1 MSFHPNDIARRA
13 RIGTILIVGLM
24 IVLLSGFFNTQV
36 LQHEQYALQSE
47 ENRLREVPLPAPR
60 GIIYDRKN
68 NVIAEN
74 LPAYTVSLLSPT
86 ERALKAELKRLATV
100 IQLTADDEKGALKR
114 FRREPNRP
122 TVIFP
127 DAAIDVVAVLE
138 EHRIDFPSL
147 IIQSVPKRYYP
158 DGEVVSAFVGYTS
171 EISESELNSER
182 FVNYKMGQQV
192 GKGGLE
198 RQYEE
203 ILHGS
208 EGMRFVEVDAR
219 GRVVNEA
226 GVARPD
232 QVPRPAPPLMTNID
246 MDLQRYVSEVF
257 GDTLMGG
264 VIALDPKTGG
274 VLAIHSG
281 PGYDPNRFTGGIPQD
296 YWKELNTNP
305 RKPLYNKATQGT
317 YPPGSTWKLV
327 DAVIALENGIADFD
341 TRMPQACGGG
351 FAYGNAYF
359 RCWDPRGH
367 GSQNLSGAIEK
378 SCNVYF
384 YQLGLRMGLSRMIAG
399 GIKLGM
405 NKRSGLDLPN
415 EKAPRFPYDD
425 REYFN
430 KRWGP
435 RGWHAGSTVIN
446 MAIGQGENSQ
456 TLASMARFYS
466 AMASDGF
473 AAPPSIAR
481 VTPKR
486 ERVFT
491 LTPEQIMQLRAAML
505 RVVSPTGTAGG
516 SAVPGLFLGGKTG
529 TAQSS
534 RTTPDHA
541 WFVGMAPVQDP
552 KIVVAVMI
560 EFGGHGWQAARVA
573 SRVAAKYLN
582 IPHPADR
589 IANPG
594 PAIGDAS
601 DATIA
606 APLPQAPQPP
616 QVPPAGITT
625 NR

>member
-13 RIGTILIVGLM
+13 RIGTILIVVLM
-24 IVLLSGFFNTQV
+24 TVLLSGFFNTQV
-36 LQHEQYALQSE
+36 LQHERYALQSE

-74 LPAYTVSLLSPT
+74 LPAYTVSLLSAT
-86 ERALKAELKRLATV
+86 ESALKAELERLGTV
-100 IQLTADDEKGALKR
+100 IQLTPGDVAGALKR

-171 EISESELNSER
+171 EISEGELNSER
-182 FVNYKMGQQV
+182 FRTYKMGQQV

-203 ILHGS
+203 ILHGT

-232 QVPRPAPPLMTNID
+232 LVPRPALPMQTNID
-246 MDLQRYVSEVF
+246 MDLQRYISSVF
-257 GDTLMGG
+257 SDTLMGG

-296 YWKELNTNP
+296 YWTELNTNP
-305 RKPLYNKATQGT
+305 KKPLYNKATQGT

-327 DAVIALENGIADFD
+327 DAVIALENGIADFT

-367 GSQNLSGAIEK
+367 GSRDLSGAIEK

-384 YQLGLRMGLSRMIAG
+384 YQLGLRIGLSRMIAG

-405 NKRSGLDLPN
+405 NERSGLDLPS
-415 EKAPRFPYDD
+415 EKVPRFPYGLD
-425 REYFN
+425 YFN
-430 KRWGP
+430 KRYGP
-435 RGWHAGSTVIN
+435 RGWTPGSTVIN

-466 AMASDGF
+466 AIASDGT
-473 AAPPSIAR
+473 AAPPTIAR
-481 VTPKR
+481 VENPER

-491 LTPEQIMQLRAAML
+491 LTPEQIQKLREAL
-505 RVVSPTGTAGG
+505 GRVVSPTGTAGG

-529 TAQSS
+529 TAQSGK
-534 RTTPDHA
+534 TTPDHA

-560 EFGGHGWQAARVA
+560 EYGGHGWQAARVA

-589 IANPG
+589 APMG
-594 PAIGDAS
+594 PAIGDANDGS
-601 DATIA
+601 VPAT
-606 APLPQAPQPP
+606 P
-616 QVPPAGITT
+616 VPRAGITAT
-625 NR
+625 P

>member
-13 RIGTILIVGLM
+13 RIGMILIVVLM

-36 LQHEQYALQSE
+36 LQHERYALQSE

-74 LPAYTVSLLSPT
+74 LPAYTVSLLSAT
-86 ERALKAELKRLATV
+86 EGALKAELARLGTV
-100 IQLTADDEKGALKR
+100 IQLTPGDISGALKR

-158 DGEVVSAFVGYTS
+158 DGEAVSAFVGYTS

-182 FVNYKMGQQV
+182 FLQYKMGQQI

-203 ILHGS
+203 ALHGA

-232 QVPRPAPPLMTNID
+232 QVPEPGKPLMTNID
-246 MDLQRYVSEVF
+246 IDLQRYISTVF

-264 VIALDPKTGG
+264 VIVLEPRTGG

-296 YWKELNTNP
+296 YWTELNTDP
-305 RKPLYNKATQGT
+305 KKPLYNKATQGT

-327 DAVIALENGIADFD
+327 DAVIALENGIADFT

-359 RCWDPRGH
+359 RCWESSGH
-367 GSQNLSGAIEK
+367 GYRDLSGAIEK

-405 NKRSGLDLPN
+405 NEKSGLDLPN
-415 EKAPRFPYDD
+415 EKAPRFPYGLD
-425 REYFN
+425 YFN
-430 KRWGP
+430 KKWGP
-435 RGWHAGSTVIN
+435 RGWTPGSTVIN
-446 MAIGQGENSQ
+446 LAIGQGENSQ

-491 LTPEQIMQLRAAML
+491 LTADQIQKLRAAML

-516 SAVPGLFLGGKTG
+516 SMVPGLFLGGKTG
-529 TAQSS
+529 TAQSGPN
-534 RTTPDHA
+534 TPDHA
-541 WFVGMAPVQDP
+541 WFVGMAPAHDP
-552 KIVVAVMI
+552 KVVVAVMI

-589 IANPG
+589 VAPTG
-594 PAIGDAS
+594 PAEGDAS
-601 DATIA
+601 DNVPGRPVPVPVPIAGTAAT
-606 APLPQAPQPP
+606 
-616 QVPPAGITT
+616 
-625 NR
+625 N

>member
-13 RIGTILIVGLM
+13 RIGTILIVVMMTL
-24 IVLLSGFFNTQV
+24 LLSGFFNTQV
-36 LQHEQYALQSE
+36 LQHERYAVQSE

-74 LPAYTVSLLSPT
+74 LPAYTVSLLSAT
-86 ERALKAELKRLATV
+86 ETALKAELARLGTV
-100 IQLTADDEKGALKR
+100 IQLTPGDVAGALKR

-127 DAAIDVVAVLE
+127 DATIDVVAVLE

-158 DGEVVSAFVGYTS
+158 DGQSVSAFVGYTS

-182 FVNYKMGQQV
+182 FVQYKMGQQI

-203 ILHGS
+203 RLHGA

-232 QVPRPAPPLMTNID
+232 QVPEPGEPLMTNID
-246 MDLQRYVSEVF
+246 MDLQRYISTVF
-257 GDTLMGG
+257 SDTLMGG
-264 VIALDPKTGG
+264 VIALDPATGG

-281 PGYDPNRFTGGIPQD
+281 PGYDPNRFTGGIPQN
-296 YWKELNTNP
+296 YWTELNTNP
-305 RKPLYNKATQGT
+305 KKPLYNKATQGT

-327 DAVIALENGIADFD
+327 DAVIALENGIVDFT
-341 TRMPQACGGG
+341 TRMPQACNGG

-367 GSQNLSGAIEK
+367 GYRDLSGAIEK

-384 YQLGLRMGLSRMIAG
+384 YQLGLRMGLARMIAG

-405 NKRSGLDLPN
+405 NERSGLDLPN
-415 EKAPRFPYDD
+415 EKAPRFPYGLD
-425 REYFN
+425 YFN
-430 KRWGP
+430 KRYGP
-435 RGWHAGSTVIN
+435 RGWTQGSTVIN

-456 TLASMARFYS
+456 TLASMARFYA
-466 AMASDGF
+466 AMASDGT
-473 AAPPSIAR
+473 APAPSIAR
-481 VTPKR
+481 VQNPQR

-491 LTPEQIMQLRAAML
+491 LTAEQIGKLREAMG

-516 SAVPGLFLGGKTG
+516 SFVPGLFLGGKTG
-529 TAQSS
+529 TAQSG

-541 WFVGMAPVQDP
+541 WFVGMAPVHDP

-560 EFGGHGWQAARVA
+560 EYGGHGWQAARVA

-589 IANPG
+589 APIGA
-594 PAIGDAS
+594 AAGDANDGS
-601 DATIA
+601 VPAT
-606 APLPQAPQPP
+606 P
-616 QVPPAGITT
+616 VPPAGITAT
-625 NR
+625 P

>member
-13 RIGTILIVGLM
+13 RIGSVLIIVLM
-24 IVLLSGFFNTQV
+24 VMLLSGFFNTQV
-36 LQHEQYALQSE
+36 LQHERYAVQSE

-74 LPAYTVSLLSPT
+74 LPAYTVSLLSTT
-86 ERALKAELKRLATV
+86 EKALEAELVRLSSV
-100 IQLTADDEKGALKR
+100 IQLTPDDVKGALRR

-182 FVNYKMGQQV
+182 FAAYKLGQQV

-203 ILHGS
+203 VLHGK

-264 VIALDPKTGG
+264 VIALDPHTGG

-296 YWKELNTNP
+296 YWTQLNTDP
-305 RKPLYNKATQGT
+305 MKPLYNKATQGT

-327 DAVIALENGIADFD
+327 DAVISLEDGLIDFT

-351 FAYGNAYF
+351 FAYGNTYF
-359 RCWDPRGH
+359 RCWESRGH
-367 GSQNLSGAIEK
+367 GSLDLSGAIEK

-399 GIKLGM
+399 GIKLGLHA
-405 NKRSGLDLPN
+405 RSGLDLPN
-415 EKAPRFPYDD
+415 EKAPRFPYGLD
-425 REYFN
+425 YFN
-430 KRWGP
+430 KKWGP
-435 RGWHAGSTVIN
+435 RGWTPGSTVIN
-446 MAIGQGENSQ
+446 LSIGQGENSQ
-456 TLASMARFYS
+456 TLSSMARFYS
-466 AMASDGF
+466 AMATDGF
-473 AAPPSIAR
+473 AAAPTIAR

-491 LTPEQIMQLRAAML
+491 LTPDQLQKLRAAMG

-529 TAQSS
+529 TAQSGANK
-534 RTTPDHA
+534 PDHA
-541 WFVGMAPVQDP
+541 WFVGMAPVHDP
-552 KIVVAVMI
+552 KIVVAVLI

-573 SRVAAKYLN
+573 SRVAAKYLD

-589 IANPG
+589 VMTVG
-594 PAIGDAS
+594 PAVGDAS
-601 DATIA
+601 DDVVGRPVPVP
-606 APLPQAPQPP
+606 APRP
-616 QVPPAGITT
+616 VPLTGTATT
-625 NR
+625 N

>member
-13 RIGTILIVGLM
+13 RIGTVM
-24 IVLLSGFFNTQV
+24 IVVLMVFLLSGFFNTQV
-36 LQHEQYALQSE
+36 LQHERYAVQSE

-60 GIIYDRKN
+60 GIIYDRKG

-74 LPAYTVSLLSPT
+74 LPAYTVSLLSAT
-86 ERALKAELKRLATV
+86 EGALRAELARLGTV
-100 IQLTADDEKGALKR
+100 IQLTPGDIQGALKR

-182 FVNYKMGQQV
+182 FRTYKMGQQV

-203 ILHGS
+203 ILHGV
-208 EGMRFVEVDAR
+208 EGMRFVEVDAH

-232 QVPRPAPPLMTNID
+232 LVPRPAPPLATNID
-246 MDLQRYVSEVF
+246 MDLQRFVAQVF

-264 VIALDPKTGG
+264 VIALDPATGG

-281 PGYDPNRFTGGIPQD
+281 PGYDPNRFTGGIPQE
-296 YWKELNTNP
+296 YWTELNTDP
-305 RKPLYNKATQGT
+305 KKPLYNKATQGT

-327 DAVIALENGIADFD
+327 DAVIALESGIADFT

-351 FAYGNAYF
+351 FGYGNAYF
-359 RCWDPRGH
+359 RCWQPSGH
-367 GSQNLSGAIEK
+367 GSLDLSGAIEK

-384 YQLGLRMGLSRMIAG
+384 YQLGLRIGLSRMIAG
-399 GIKLGM
+399 GIQLGM
-405 NKRSGLDLPN
+405 NDRSGLDLPN
-415 EKAPRFPYDD
+415 EKAPRYPYGLD
-425 REYFN
+425 YFD
-430 KRWGP
+430 KRYGP
-435 RGWHAGSTVIN
+435 RGWTAGSTVIN

-466 AMASDGF
+466 AIASDGT

-481 VTPKR
+481 VTPNR

-491 LTPEQIMQLRAAML
+491 LTPEQIQKLRQAL
-505 RVVSPTGTAGG
+505 GRVVSPTGTAGG

-529 TAQSS
+529 TAQSGPN
-534 RTTPDHA
+534 TPDHA
-541 WFVGMAPVQDP
+541 WFLGMAPVHDP
-552 KIVVAVMI
+552 KVVVAVMI

-573 SRVAAKYLN
+573 SRVAAKYLD

-589 IANPG
+589 MPTAG

-601 DATIA
+601 DGVRGRPV
-606 APLPQAPQPP
+606 PL
-616 QVPPAGITT
+616 AGTT
-625 NR
+625 ANR

>member
-13 RIGTILIVGLM
+13 RLGTILIVVLM
-24 IVLLSGFFNTQV
+24 FMLLSGFFNTQV
-36 LQHEQYALQSE
+36 LQHERYAVQSE

-74 LPAYTVSLLSPT
+74 LPAYTVSLLSAT
-86 ERALKAELKRLATV
+86 ESALKAELARLGTV
-100 IQLTADDEKGALKR
+100 IQLTPGDIQGALKR

-158 DGEVVSAFVGYTS
+158 DGAAVSAFVGYTS

-182 FVNYKMGQQV
+182 FVQYKMGQQI

-198 RQYEE
+198 RHYEE
-203 ILHGS
+203 ALHGA

-232 QVPRPAPPLMTNID
+232 QVPDPGKPLMTNID
-246 MDLQRYVSEVF
+246 MDLQRYVSTVF
-257 GDTLMGG
+257 GDTLIGG

-296 YWKELNTNP
+296 YWKELNTDP
-305 RKPLYNKATQGT
+305 KKPLYNKATQGT

-327 DAVIALENGIADFD
+327 DAVIALENGIADFN

-384 YQLGLRMGLSRMIAG
+384 YQLGLRMGLSRMLAG

-405 NKRSGLDLPN
+405 NAKSGLDLPN
-415 EKAPRFPYDD
+415 EKAPRFPYGLD
-425 REYFN
+425 YFN
-430 KRWGP
+430 KKWGP
-435 RGWHAGSTVIN
+435 RGWTPGSTVIN
-446 MAIGQGENSQ
+446 LSIGQGENSQ

-491 LTPEQIMQLRAAML
+491 LTAEQIQGLRAAMG

-529 TAQSS
+529 TAQSGKN
-534 RTTPDHA
+534 TPDHA

-573 SRVAAKYLN
+573 SRVAAKFLN
-582 IPHPADR
+582 IRHPAD
-589 IANPG
+589 AAPSAA
-594 PAIGDAS
+594 PAEGDANDGS
-601 DATIA
+601 TPVIPVPAPVALARPVAT
-606 APLPQAPQPP
+606 P
-616 QVPPAGITT
+616 
-625 NR
+625 

>member
-13 RIGTILIVGLM
+13 RIGTILIVTLM

-74 LPAYTVSLLSPT
+74 LPAYTVSLLSAT
-86 ERALKAELKRLATV
+86 ESALKAELARLGTV
-100 IQLTADDEKGALKR
+100 IQLTEDDKKGALKR

-264 VIALDPKTGG
+264 LIALDPKTGG

-296 YWKELNTNP
+296 YWTELNTNP
-305 RKPLYNKATQGT
+305 KKPLYNKATQGT

-405 NKRSGLDLPN
+405 NTRSGLDLPN

-466 AMASDGF
+466 AIAADGF

-491 LTPEQIMQLRAAML
+491 LTREQIMQLRAALL

-529 TAQSS
+529 TAQSGKA
-534 RTTPDHA
+534 TPDHA

-589 IANPG
+589 MADTG
-594 PAIGDAS
+594 PALGDAN
-601 DATIA
+601 DAAIGG
-606 APLPQAPQPP
+606 PVPRPP

>member
-1 MSFHPNDIARRA
+1 MQAEDQD
-13 RIGTILIVGLM
+13 TIDNA
-24 IVLLSGFFNTQV
+24 S
-36 LQHEQYALQSE
+36 
-47 ENRLREVPLPAPR
+47 
-60 GIIYDRKN
+60 
-68 NVIAEN
+68 
-74 LPAYTVSLLSPT
+74 
-86 ERALKAELKRLATV
+86 
-100 IQLTADDEKGALKR
+100 
-114 FRREPNRP
+114 
-122 TVIFP
+122 P
-127 DAAIDVVAVLE
+127 DASVAMV
-138 EHRIDFPSL
+138 RRDFPQARL
-147 IIQSVPKRYYP
+147 I
-158 DGEVVSAFVGYTS
+158 A
-171 EISESELNSER
+171 SER
-182 FVNYKMGQQV
+182 N
-192 GKGGLE
+192 
-198 RQYEE
+198 
-203 ILHGS
+203 
-208 EGMRFVEVDAR
+208 
-219 GRVVNEA
+219 
-226 GVARPD
+226 
-232 QVPRPAPPLMTNID
+232 
-246 MDLQRYVSEVF
+246 
-257 GDTLMGG
+257 
-264 VIALDPKTGG
+264 
-274 VLAIHSG
+274 
-281 PGYDPNRFTGGIPQD
+281 
-296 YWKELNTNP
+296 
-305 RKPLYNKATQGT
+305 
-317 YPPGSTWKLV
+317 
-327 DAVIALENGIADFD
+327 
-341 TRMPQACGGG
+341 GG

-405 NKRSGLDLPN
+405 NTRSGLDLPN

-466 AMASDGF
+466 AIASDRF

-491 LTPEQIMQLRAAML
+491 LTQEQIMQLRAALL

-529 TAQSS
+529 TAQSG
-534 RTTPDHA
+534 RATPDHA

-589 IANPG
+589 MADTG
-594 PAIGDAS
+594 PALGDAN
-601 DATIA
+601 DAAIGG
-606 APLPQAPQPP
+606 PVPRPP
-616 QVPPAGITT
+616 QVPPAAITT
-625 NR
+625 NH

>member
-13 RIGTILIVGLM
+13 RLGTILIVMLM
-24 IVLLSGFFNTQV
+24 AFLVSGFFNTQV
-36 LQHEQYALQSE
+36 LQHERYAVQSE

-74 LPAYTVSLLSPT
+74 LPAYTVSLLSTT
-86 ERALKAELKRLATV
+86 EKALVAELTRLSTV
-100 IQLTADDEKGALKR
+100 IQLTPNDVKGALKR

-158 DGEVVSAFVGYTS
+158 DGAVVSAFVGYTS
-171 EISESELNSER
+171 EISESEMNSER
-182 FVNYKMGQQV
+182 FRNYKLGQQV

-203 ILHGS
+203 SLHGA

-232 QVPRPAPPLMTNID
+232 QVPRPGPPLPTNID
-246 MDLQRYVSEVF
+246 MDLQRFVSQVF
-257 GDTLMGG
+257 ADTLMGG

-296 YWKELNTNP
+296 YWKELNTDP
-305 RKPLYNKATQGT
+305 KKPLYNKATQGT

-327 DAVIALENGIADFD
+327 DAVIALENGIANFD

-359 RCWDPRGH
+359 RCWERRGH

-384 YQLGLRMGLSRMIAG
+384 YQLGLRMGLSRMLAG

-405 NKRSGLDLPN
+405 NTRSGLDLPN
-415 EKAPRFPYDD
+415 EKAPRFPYGLD
-425 REYFN
+425 YFN
-430 KRWGP
+430 KKWGP
-435 RGWHAGSTVIN
+435 RGWTPGSTVIN
-446 MAIGQGENSQ
+446 LSIGQGENSQ
-456 TLASMARFYS
+456 TLSSMARFYA

-473 AAPPSIAR
+473 AAAPSIAR

-491 LTPEQIMQLRAAML
+491 LSAEQIQGLRSAMG

-529 TAQSS
+529 TAQSGANK
-534 RTTPDHA
+534 PDHA
-541 WFVGMAPVQDP
+541 WFVGMAPVHDP
-552 KIVVAVMI
+552 KVVVAVMI

-589 IANPG
+589 APTTG

-601 DATIA
+601 DNV
-606 APLPQAPQPP
+606 PGRPVP
-616 QVPPAGITT
+616 VPPPAPTPLAGTAAT
-625 NR
+625 N